1 MQMQMLVLLNLHFI
15 EHNFYLNFALYSFSF
30 HCDAKNSRKI
40 LILFSRRAYFGCNK
54 SYNQFLNNL
63 GSPFQHSI
71 ATLHLVNLLIT
82 SVLNS
87 FKSWSQPLS
96 LKFLFSLKMFAKFRT
111 DDYFHFISASFL
123 FPFCAVTPSLR
134 MVDFKSVKR
143 KKIMKSSP
151 YQIPIYQRL
160 ILYEKQTNKG
170 RKEGKKEHHLIFWDF
185 AIKLQR

>member
-1 MQMQMLVLLNLHFI
+1 MKYRNISTQMFVLLNLHFI

-40 LILFSRRAYFGCNK
+40 LILFSRRAYFGSNK

-123 FPFCAVTPSLR
+123 FPFLKFLAGTFLLSFQSL
-134 MVDFKSVKR
+134 M
-143 KKIMKSSP
+143 
-151 YQIPIYQRL
+151 L
-160 ILYEKQTNKG
+160 
-170 RKEGKKEHHLIFWDF
+170 
-185 AIKLQR
+185 